1 MEQHIRG
8 LEFRRMGCEM
18 QLDKVKQ
25 ASNHAIEEL
34 GNVKDLRN
42 TDITSNSTDDRDYKA
57 NLWTS
62 KFNIYNNRVKAI
74 KDVYDT
80 DTIKISAQTY
90 LNTFYTN
97 LGFSNIGEGYL
108 EDGIPH
114 IAMIK
119 S

>member
-1 MEQHIRG
+1 MN
-8 LEFRRMGCEM
+8 
-18 QLDKVKQ
+18 
-25 ASNHAIEEL
+25 ASI
-34 GNVKDLRN
+34 
-42 TDITSNSTDDRDYKA
+42 
-57 NLWTS
+57 
-62 KFNIYNNRVKAI
+62 KAI